1 MPNLSSYSIPG
12 IFAGSKT
19 MRRNSRNLAPAR
31 WIKRSRHFLGASH
44 GLRRGSRQAD
54 VSAGSKDIS
63 MAEVKPKV
71 VFPKNDFLKIKSLPA
86 KVCAVCGE
94 MIALTRRAAK
104 DWDHVRYCSAVC
116 RRIGIVQRRMAK
128 AS

>member
-1 MPNLSSYSIPG
+1 MEYAVAADRG
-12 IFAGSKT
+12 IF
-19 MRRNSRNLAPAR
+19 
-31 WIKRSRHFLGASH
+31 RSRSN
-44 GLRRGSRQAD
+44 D
-54 VSAGSKDIS
+54 VS

-71 VFPKNDFLKIKSLPA
+71 VFLRKELVRIESFSA

-104 DWDHVRYCSAVC
+104 DWDHIRYCSAVC
-116 RRIGIVQRRMAK
+116 RRIGMVQRRMAK